1 MYILQTNRIL
11 NCRVQVFTGLCQTSK
26 NEVFVKIVID
36 LSTELYYSKKFHLA
50 CLAVF

>member
-26 NEVFVKIVID
+26 NEAFVKIVID